1 MDYEGGAMNP
11 GRTKVKIRC
20 KMCGERFVL
29 KGKRDKGKVETGF
42 RQCLCNNDR
51 DFEIEYEDY

>member
-1 MDYEGGAMNP
+1 MNP

-20 KMCGERFVL
+20 KQCGERFVL
-29 KGKRDKGKVETGF
+29 KGKREKGKVETGF
-42 RQCLCNNDR
+42 RMCLCNNDR